1 MRREPKIG
9 HKTVASFDP
18 EAVAAAGIGF
28 EGKTPVMVR
37 WTLARG
43 LLAALIVLSS
53 VPLSLG
59 LSMSFGDFSAHAQA
73 AGNIQTIRVEGNKR
87 VEPETVRSYLTFST
101 GDAYDPAQVDESLK
115 ALFATGLFQDVR
127 IRREGATIVIVVIE
141 NPIVS
146 RVAFE
151 GNREI
156 EDGTLASEVQLKAR
170 AVYTRSRVQAD
181 VQRILDLYRRQGY
194 YAARVDPKIINVD
207 NNRIDVVFE
216 INEGGSTKV
225 RAINFIGN
233 SAFSDS
239 QLRYVVSTTQ
249 TTLLSFLKSTN
260 IYDPDRLNLDR
271 ELLRQ
276 FYLKNGYAD
285 ARVLSATADLD
296 SDGRGFF
303 ITFTIDEGERYRFG
317 AIDVES
323 ALPSLNIDALRG
335 AIMTKSG
342 RVYNSEKVE
351 NTVEALTIEVSQQ
364 GYAFGQV
371 KPRFE
376 RDEAG
381 HIIGITYVIDEGP
394 RIYIE
399 RINIVGNFRTQ
410 DDVIRRQFRLAEG
423 DAFNRL
429 LVESARKRLRSLG
442 FFKSVDID
450 TDPGSA
456 PDRIVIVVKVVEQPT
471 GELSFGVGYSTSE
484 GVIGDISITE
494 RNLMGKGQ
502 YVRLGFSGSLD
513 RAQVDFSFTE
523 PHFLDRNLAAG
534 FDVFFKT
541 VDLTKEASF
550 QQRDVGG
557 DLRLGFPI
565 AEDTQFG
572 LRYKFDRETIFG
584 VTNNA
589 SLAVKQSAGTV
600 NVSSVGYTIAY
611 DTRNLPQAPTTGVFA
626 SFSQD
631 LAGVG
636 GDVDYIRSVAD
647 ARGYYP
653 ITNKITLVGRAQ
665 GGAIEG
671 WGGQDIRLT
680 DLFFKGGETVRGFA
694 RAGYGPRDACTDPL
708 TGERVHPCSKDSLGG
723 QLFWATTAE
732 VRFPIPFLPENL
744 GMQGA
749 VFVDAGSLWDPSGL
763 ATASV
768 TLPPGS
774 NGCSSKNIGKS
785 CGEGSFIFDSSQVR
799 MSTGFSIIW
808 QSPLG
813 PLRADIA
820 EALLKAN
827 FDKTE
832 LFRFGASTNF

>member
-1 MRREPKIG
+1 
-9 HKTVASFDP
+9 
-18 EAVAAAGIGF
+18 
-28 EGKTPVMVR
+28 MVP

-43 LLAALIVLSS
+43 LLAALVVLSS
-53 VPLSLG
+53 IPLSLG
-59 LSMSFGDFSAHAQA
+59 LGACFGGSSAYAQ
-73 AGNIQTIRVEGNKR
+73 GVIQNIRVEGNKR

-101 GDAYDPAQVDESLK
+101 GDAYDPALVDESLK

-127 IRREGATIVIVVIE
+127 IRREGTTIVIVILE

-156 EDGTLASEVQLKAR
+156 EDSTLASEVQLKAR
-170 AVYTRSRVQAD
+170 AVYTRARVQAD
-181 VQRILDLYRRQGY
+181 VQRILDLYRRQGL
-194 YAARVDPKIINVD
+194 YAAQVDPKIINLD

-216 INEGGSTKV
+216 ITEGPTTKV

-239 QLRYVVSTTQ
+239 QLRYVISTTQ
-249 TTLLSFLKSTN
+249 TNLLSFLKSTN

-285 ARVLSATADLD
+285 ARIISATADLD
-296 SDGRGFF
+296 RDGRGFF
-303 ITFTIDEGERYRFG
+303 ITFTIEEGERYRFG
-317 AIDVES
+317 PIDIES
-323 ALPSLNIDALRG
+323 ALPSVNIDALRG
-335 AIMTKSG
+335 MILTRTG
-342 RVYNSEKVE
+342 RIYNADKVE
-351 NTVEALTIEVSQQ
+351 KTVEALTVEVSQQ

-371 KPRFE
+371 RPRFE
-376 RDEAG
+376 RDEAS
-381 HIIGITYVIDEGP
+381 HTMGIVYTIEEGP

-410 DDVIRRQFRLAEG
+410 DDVIRREFRLAEG

-429 LVESARKRLRSLG
+429 LVEAARKRLRALG
-442 FFKSVDID
+442 FFKTVDID
-450 TDPGSA
+450 TEPGSA
-456 PDRIVIVVKVVEQPT
+456 PDRVIVLVKVEEQPT
-471 GELSFGVGYSTSE
+471 GELSFGAGYSTSE

-502 YVRLGFSGSLD
+502 YVRLGFSGSLE

-534 FDVFFKT
+534 FDLFHKE
-541 VDLTKEASF
+541 VDFVDVASF
-550 QQRDVGG
+550 KQRDTGG
-557 DLRLGFPI
+557 DIRLGFPV
-565 AEDTQFG
+565 AENTQLG
-572 LRYKFDRETIFG
+572 LRYKFEREEIYD
-584 VTNNA
+584 VNNNA
-589 SLAVKQSAGTV
+589 SLAVKESAGIT
-600 NVSSVGYTIAY
+600 NASSVGYTVAY
-611 DTRNLPQAPTTGVFA
+611 DTRNLPQSPTAGIFA

-636 GDVDYIRSVAD
+636 GDVNYIRSVAD

-653 ITNKITLVGRAQ
+653 ITNKITLVGRVQ
-665 GGAIEG
+665 GGDIEG
-671 WGGQDIRLT
+671 WGGDDVRMT
-680 DLFFKGGETVRGFA
+680 DLFFKGGETVRGFK
-694 RAGYGPRDACTDPL
+694 RAGFGPRDACEDPFN
-708 TGERVHPCSKDSLGG
+708 GDRIHPCSKDSLGG
-723 QLFWATTAE
+723 KVYWATTAE
-732 VRFPIPFLPENL
+732 LRFPFPFIPDNL

-749 VFVDAGSLWDPSGL
+749 VFVDAGSLFNPSDFAL
-763 ATASV
+763 NAVAQ
-768 TLPPGS
+768 
-774 NGCSSKNIGKS
+774 
-785 CGEGSFIFDSSQVR
+785 EGSFIFDSSQVR
-799 MSTGFSIIW
+799 LSTGFSIIW

-820 EALLKAN
+820 EALLKAE

>member
-1 MRREPKIG
+1 
-9 HKTVASFDP
+9 
-18 EAVAAAGIGF
+18 
-28 EGKTPVMVR
+28 MVR

-43 LLAALIVLSS
+43 LLAALVVLCS

-59 LSMSFGDFSAHAQA
+59 LSACLGESSAYAQ
-73 AGNIQTIRVEGNKR
+73 GVIQDIRVEGNKR

-101 GDAYDPAQVDESLK
+101 GDAYDPAKVDESLK

-127 IRREGATIVIVVIE
+127 IRREGSTIVVVLVE

-156 EDGTLASEVQLKAR
+156 EDDTLSSEVQLKPR
-170 AVYTRSRVQAD
+170 AVYTRARVQSD
-181 VQRILDLYRRQGY
+181 VQRILDLYRRQGL
-194 YAARVDPKIINVD
+194 YAAQVDPKIINLD

-216 INEGGSTKV
+216 ISEGPSTKV

-239 QLRYVVSTTQ
+239 QLRYVISTTQ
-249 TTLLSFLKSTN
+249 TNLLSFLKSTN

-285 ARVLSATADLD
+285 ARIISATADLD
-296 SDGRGFF
+296 RDGRGFF

-323 ALPSLNIDALRG
+323 ALPSVNIDALRHV
-335 AIMTKSG
+335 ILTRTG
-342 RVYNSEKVE
+342 RVYNAEKVE
-351 NTVEALTIEVSQQ
+351 KTVEALTIEVSQQ

-371 KPRFE
+371 RPRFE
-376 RDEAG
+376 RDEAT
-381 HIIGITYVIDEGP
+381 HTMGIVYTIEEGP

-410 DDVIRRQFRLAEG
+410 DDVIRREFRLAEG

-429 LVESARKRLRSLG
+429 LVEAARKRLRALS
-442 FFKSVDID
+442 FFKTVDID
-450 TDPGSA
+450 TQPGSA
-456 PDRIVIVVKVVEQPT
+456 PDRVIIVVKVEEQPT
-471 GELSFGVGYSTSE
+471 GELSFGAGYSTSE

-502 YVRLGFSGSLD
+502 YVRLGFSGSLE

-534 FDVFFKT
+534 FDLFYKE
-541 VDLTKEASF
+541 VDFQDVASF
-550 QQRDVGG
+550 SQRDAGG
-557 DLRLGFPI
+557 DIRLGFPI
-565 AEDTQFG
+565 ADNTQLG
-572 LRYKFDRETIFG
+572 LRYKFVNEQIFN
-584 VTNNA
+584 VSNNA
-589 SLAVKQSAGTV
+589 SLAVKESEGTV
-600 NVSSVGYTIAY
+600 NVSSVGYTVAY
-611 DTRNLPQAPTTGVFA
+611 DTRNLPQSPTSGIFA

-636 GDVDYIRSVAD
+636 GDVNYIRSVAD

-653 ITNKITLVGRAQ
+653 ITNKLTLVGRVQ
-665 GGAIEG
+665 GGNIEG
-671 WGGQDIRLT
+671 WGGDDVRMT
-680 DLFFKGGETVRGFA
+680 DLFFKGGETIRGFK
-694 RAGYGPRDACTDPL
+694 RAGIGPRDACEDPV

-723 QLFWATTAE
+723 KVYWATTAE
-732 VRFPIPFLPENL
+732 LRFPFPFIPDNL

-749 VFVDAGSLWDPSGL
+749 VFVDAGSLFDPSDFAL
-763 ATASV
+763 NAVAR
-768 TLPPGS
+768 
-774 NGCSSKNIGKS
+774 
-785 CGEGSFIFDSSQVR
+785 EGSFIFDSSQVR
-799 MSTGFSIIW
+799 LSSGFSIIW

-820 EALLKAN
+820 QALLKAD

-832 LFRFGASTNF
+832 IFRFGASTNF